1 MEDFQMKMYEV
12 LELQNL
18 YNSIAN
24 IKLPLKTT
32 YKFTRLMKRA
42 EEEISFYQEKFRE
55 IVEEYGVKENGE
67 YKITPDGQSIAII
80 PGKEVECNTKL
91 AELRNLDVL
100 IDGIK
105 FSIEELEGID
115 VSISELSCLMSLIE
129 D

>member
-1 MEDFQMKMYEV
+1 MKMYEV
-12 LELQNL
+12 LELQSL

-32 YKFTRLMKRA
+32 YKFTRLMTRA

-105 FSIEELEGID
+105 FSIEELEKLD

>member
-1 MEDFQMKMYEV
+1 MKMYEI

-18 YNSIAN
+18 YNSISN

-42 EEEISFYQEKFRE
+42 EEEFLFYQEKFRE
-55 IVEEYGVKENGE
+55 IVEEYGVKENGQ
-67 YKITPDGQSIAII
+67 YKLTPDGQSIIII
-80 PGKEVECNTKL
+80 PGKEIECNKKL
-91 AELRNLDVL
+91 AELHDLDVI

>member
-1 MEDFQMKMYEV
+1 MKMYEV
-12 LELQNL
+12 LDLQVL
-18 YNSIAN
+18 YASIIN

-67 YKITPDGQSIAII
+67 YKLTPDGQSIVII
-80 PGKEVECNTKL
+80 PGKEAECNNKL
-91 AELRNLDVL
+91 AELRNLEVQ

-105 FSIEELEGID
+105 FSVEELEGID

-129 D
+129 V

>member
-1 MEDFQMKMYEV
+1 MKMYQV

-32 YKFTRLMKRA
+32 YKFTRLMRRA

-55 IVEEYGVKENGE
+55 IVEEYGVKENDE
-67 YKITPDGQSIAII
+67 YKLTPDGQSIVIV
-80 PGKEVECNTKL
+80 PGKEIECNKKL
-91 AELRNLDVL
+91 AELRNLDVF

-105 FSIEELEGID
+105 FTIEELEGID
-115 VSISELSCLMSLIE
+115 VSISELSCLMPLIE

>member
-1 MEDFQMKMYEV
+1 MKMYEV
-12 LELQNL
+12 LELQTL
-18 YNSIAN
+18 YNSIAD

-42 EEEISFYQEKFRE
+42 EEELTFYQEKFRE
-55 IVEEYGVKENGE
+55 IVEEYGVRENGQ
-67 YKITPDGQSIAII
+67 YKLTPDGQSIAII
-80 PGKEVECNTKL
+80 PGKEVECNKKL

-105 FSIEELEGID
+105 FTIEELEGID

>member
-1 MEDFQMKMYEV
+1 MKMYEV

-18 YNSIAN
+18 YGSISN

-67 YKITPDGQSIAII
+67 YKLTPDGQSITII
-80 PGKEVECNTKL
+80 SGKEAECNAKL
-91 AELRNLDVL
+91 AELRNLE
-100 IDGIK
+100 IDINNIN
-105 FSIEELEGID
+105 FTIEELEGID
-115 VSISELSCLMSLIE
+115 VSISELACLMPLIE

>member
-1 MEDFQMKMYEV
+1 MKMYEV
-12 LELQNL
+12 LELQAL

-24 IKLPLKTT
+24 VKLPLKTT
-32 YKFTRLMKRA
+32 YKFTRLMKHA

-67 YKITPDGQSIAII
+67 YKLTPDGQSVVIIA
-80 PGKEVECNTKL
+80 GKELECNAKL
-91 AELRNLDVL
+91 AELRNLEVT
-100 IDGIK
+100 IENIK
-105 FSIEELEGID
+105 FSVEELEGID

>member
-1 MEDFQMKMYEV
+1 MKMYEV
-12 LELQNL
+12 LELQTL
-18 YNSIAN
+18 YDSIAN

-42 EEEISFYQEKFRE
+42 EEEINFYQEKFRE

-67 YKITPDGQSIAII
+67 YKLTPDGQSIIII
-80 PGKEVECNTKL
+80 PGKEMECNTKL
-91 AELRNLDVL
+91 TELRNLDVL

-115 VSISELSCLMSLIE
+115 VSISELSCIMSLIE
-129 D
+129 E

>member
-1 MEDFQMKMYEV
+1 MEENQMKMYEV

-18 YNSIAN
+18 YASIAN

-42 EEEISFYQEKFRE
+42 EEELNFYQEKFRE

-67 YKITPDGQSIAII
+67 YKLTPDGMSIAII
-80 PGKEVECNTKL
+80 PGKEIECNTKL
-91 AELRNLDVL
+91 AELHNLDVL

-115 VSISELSCLMSLIE
+115 VSISELSCIMSLIE

>member
-1 MEDFQMKMYEV
+1 MKMYEV

-80 PGKEVECNTKL
+80 SGKEIECNTKL

>member
-1 MEDFQMKMYEV
+1 MKMYET
-12 LELQNL
+12 LELQKL
-18 YNSIAN
+18 YASISN
-24 IKLPLKTT
+24 VKLPLKTT

-67 YKITPDGQSIAII
+67 YKLTPDGMSIVII
-80 PGKEVECNTKL
+80 PGKEVECNKKL

>member
-1 MEDFQMKMYEV
+1 MKMYEV
-12 LELQNL
+12 LELQTL
-18 YNSIAN
+18 YNSIAHV
-24 IKLPLKTT
+24 KLPLKTT

-42 EEEISFYQEKFRE
+42 EEEINFYQEKFRE
-55 IVEEYGVKENGE
+55 IVEEYGVKENDQ
-67 YKITPDGQSIAII
+67 YKLSPDGQSIVII
-80 PGKEVECNTKL
+80 PGKEIECNKKL

>member
-1 MEDFQMKMYEV
+1 MKMYEV
-12 LELQNL
+12 LDLQVL
-18 YNSIAN
+18 YASIAN

-42 EEEISFYQEKFRE
+42 EEEIAFYQEKFRE

-67 YKITPDGQSIAII
+67 YKLTPDGQSIVII
-80 PGKEVECNTKL
+80 PGKEAECNQKL
-91 AELRNLDVL
+91 TELRNLDVL
-100 IDGIK
+100 IDGLK
-105 FSIEELEGID
+105 FSIEELDGID

>member
-1 MEDFQMKMYEV
+1 MKMYEI
-12 LELQNL
+12 LELQKL
-18 YNSIAN
+18 YNSISN

-42 EEEISFYQEKFRE
+42 EEEIAFYQQKFGE
-55 IVEEYGVKENGE
+55 IIEEYGVKENGQ
-67 YKITPDGQSIAII
+67 YKLTSDGQSIVIV

-100 IDGIK
+100 INDIK

-115 VSISELSCLMSLIE
+115 ISISELSCLMSLIE